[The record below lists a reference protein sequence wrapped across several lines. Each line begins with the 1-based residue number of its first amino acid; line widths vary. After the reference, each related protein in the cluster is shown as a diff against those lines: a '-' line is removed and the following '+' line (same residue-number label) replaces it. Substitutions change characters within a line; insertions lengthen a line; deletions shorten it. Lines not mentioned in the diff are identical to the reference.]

1 MKPGDLVRF
10 VRRKVNDPKSSL
22 GMYLRE
28 DAIGIIVRRVRHVDN
43 MWIVNFPKLGGTDGY
58 LESWL
63 EVIDEN

>member
-10 VRRKVNDPKSSL
+10 VRGRVKDPNSSE
-22 GMYLRE
+22 GMFLRE
-28 DAIGIIVRRVRHVDN
+28 DVVGIIVRRVTHVDN

-63 EVIDEN
+63 EVIK